1 MKHCWAIGTLLLAS
15 VLMGNA
21 CRHTCVSRNLCLY
34 EEPSFDYRH
43 GTCGNNKICCAI
55 LRKPVGEI
63 SIKPN
68 GPEDKKVGVNG
79 INVQPS
85 PTRGP
90 TRDRNEFDLN
100 AWYSIPNGGNPTT
113 IVGHPT
119 NNGGNPTSNVGNPT
133 NNGGN
138 PTSNGGNPTSNEG
151 NPKNNGGNPL
161 SFGGRPTN
169 NLGYPTT
176 NGGNPKINGGN
187 PTSNEGNPTNNG
199 GNPTSFGGRPT
210 NNLGYPTNN
219 GRHPTSNVG
228 SLDPFSP
235 GCGMSNANGL
245 LMIEGITTDQ
255 ARPAQYP
262 WVVALVH
269 NGMYLGGGSLIQPN
283 VVLTAAH
290 RLSSVE
296 SGLAVRAGD
305 WDLASDLETFSSE
318 LREVTRVVIHEGFNF
333 TLGANNLALL
343 FLKSPFKLSDHIR
356 TICLPTQNKSFE
368 GRRCTVAGWGKMRF
382 EDQRYSTVMKKVE
395 LPVVN
400 RTVCENL
407 LRSTRMGV
415 NYQLP
420 ENIICAGGEMR
431 RDACTGDG
439 GSALFCS
446 IGGENSGVYEQAG
459 IVSWGIG
466 CGQQSIPATYTE
478 VSKFTNWIAEKV
490 LPFDYRRRPVIEY

>member
-43 GTCGNNKICCAI
+43 GLCGNNKICCAV

-90 TRDRNEFDLN
+90 TRDRNEFDLLDWN
-100 AWYSIPNGGNPTT
+100 SIQNGGNPTT
-113 IVGHPT
+113 IVGQ
-119 NNGGNPTSNVGNPT
+119 PT

-138 PTSNGGNPTSNEG
+138 PTSNGGNPT
-151 NPKNNGGNPL
+151 NNGGNPT
-161 SFGGRPTN
+161 SFWGRPTN
-169 NLGYPTT
+169 NLGNPTT
-176 NGGNPKINGGN
+176 NGGNPTSNGGN
-187 PTSNEGNPTNNG
+187 PTRNEGNPTNNG

-219 GRHPTSNVG
+219 GRHPTNNVG

-245 LMIEGITTDQ
+245 QMIEGITTDQ

-269 NGMYLGGGSLIQPN
+269 NGMYLGSGSLIQPN

-305 WDLASDLETFSSE
+305 WDLASDQETFSSE
-318 LREVTRVVIHEGFNF
+318 LREVTRVVIHDGFNF

-343 FLKSPFKLSDHIR
+343 FLNSPFKLSDHIR

-382 EDQRYSTVMKKVE
+382 EDQRYSAVLKKVE
-395 LPVVN
+395 LPVVS

-415 NYQLP
+415 DYQLP
-420 ENIICAGGEMR
+420 ENIICAGGEMG

>member
-34 EEPSFDYRH
+34 EEPLFDYRH

-55 LRKPVGEI
+55 LRKPTGEI

-85 PTRGP
+85 PTREP
-90 TRDRNEFDLN
+90 TRDRNEFDLI
-100 AWYSIPNGGNPTT
+100 AWNSIPNGANPTT

-119 NNGGNPTSNVGNPT
+119 NNGGNQ
-133 NNGGN
+133 
-138 PTSNGGNPTSNEG
+138 
-151 NPKNNGGNPL
+151 
-161 SFGGRPTN
+161 
-169 NLGYPTT
+169 
-176 NGGNPKINGGN
+176 KINGGN

-199 GNPTSFGGRPT
+199 DNPTSFGGRPT

-219 GRHPTSNVG
+219 GMHPKTNVG

-235 GCGMSNANGL
+235 GCGMNNANGL
-245 LMIEGITTDQ
+245 QMIEGITTDH

-262 WVVALVH
+262 WVVALFH

-290 RLSSVE
+290 RLISVE

-305 WDLASDLETFSSE
+305 WDLASDQETFSSE
-318 LREVTRVVIHEGFNF
+318 LREVTRVVIHDGFSF

-343 FLKSPFKLSDHIR
+343 FLNSPFKLSDHIR

-368 GRRCTVAGWGKMRF
+368 GRRCTVVGWGKMRF
-382 EDQRYSTVMKKVE
+382 EDQRYSTVLKRVE

-420 ENIICAGGEMR
+420 ENIICAGGEMG

-459 IVSWGIG
+459 IVNWGIG

-490 LPFDYRRRPVIEY
+490 LPFDYRRRFNM